1 VARHEYTNREVSC
14 RCIER
19 TKLRKRKMEQVLIER
34 RTSCI
39 DGNEVWDISSK
50 KQLNTTKET
59 VDTEGTLSPRTS
71 VSERLLVNNM
81 TEKKRF

>member
-1 VARHEYTNREVSC
+1 
-14 RCIER
+14 
-19 TKLRKRKMEQVLIER
+19 MEQVLIER